1 LEELN
6 LVPEQQ
12 QQAFA
17 ELDELVRAW
26 ADRYHKP
33 HGFPFVL
40 QLVLG
45 DNDSAKNSGNRSG
58 TQAEG
63 EPLHVPILL
72 ES

>member
-40 QLVLG
+40 QSVI
-45 DNDSAKNSGNRSG
+45 G
-58 TQAEG
+58 TQDK
-63 EPLHVPILL
+63 
-72 ES
+72 